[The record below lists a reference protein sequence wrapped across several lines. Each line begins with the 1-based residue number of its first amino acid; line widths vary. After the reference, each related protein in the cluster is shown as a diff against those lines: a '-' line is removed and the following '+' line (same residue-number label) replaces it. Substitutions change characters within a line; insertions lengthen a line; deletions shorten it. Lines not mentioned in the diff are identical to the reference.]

1 MILSETTRWIVP
13 KETNPVL
20 KSSVSVHTHTD
31 TNTYSNPHFYT
42 YRNNT

>member
-1 MILSETTRWIVP
+1 MILSETARWIVP
-13 KETNPVL
+13 KEINPVL

-31 TNTYSNPHFYT
+31 TNTHSNPHFYT